1 MRHVLPALLQ
11 SMAAC
16 WTSRRSIIRG
26 FAGYRR
32 RILSAVSP
40 PESWHKKNNNN
51 MILCGTGT
59 WTRRTTTTSCCCF
72 VPLLVDA
79 SIHAHRR
86 QYQQQQ
92 RRRQRPR
99 LDSFHPSSCY
109 SHWSSTVG
117 AVHRNP
123 TRPTRVRFFSSIDDD
138 KDDPTAAAAQ
148 DLWTKDLRACWQATS
163 FTANPH
169 SDPAMDGIL
178 QGLVSPAPQSLFV
191 LERAIQNA
199 TTPSST
205 PTSTSTRHSSVGGPD
220 ETTRRR
226 ILGPALGPFTYLL
239 KQNYCFSV
247 PSAQHNNS
255 SGIVAGVDWTIR
267 PIAPQDDTN
276 VDTDKN
282 NNNNELWEP
291 LFDSTSNQ
299 QQQHWGCRALAEHLL
314 DYIQTESH
322 AQRPIDESI
331 VTAQI
336 DQIEGRLQQ
345 TLGTDVR
352 GRTAAD
358 TLFCLAV
365 AGVTRHRLYNQLL
378 EICGL
383 ELQRTGPRVSHRV
396 RDIRHVVEKVAASG
410 LVGPDVQAFY
420 HVAGTC
426 KSPPTSHDNH
436 NHHNKRP
443 TKDQIRDETV
453 LQQIRDEAPSLHALS
468 PRPLM
473 WLWKFSKRQ
482 PKAKEQRQQQG
493 RRQGPSSSS
502 SSSSSSL
509 DRSSSSQAHEGGPPV
524 RVLYETKWLDH
535 FQANTTTATKP
546 LVVDLGCGFGASVLG
561 LASLENSVTPT
572 NVVLPSHLPS
582 TSSPADAAALAWSE
596 CHFVGCDLSQL
607 AIRYGRG
614 MAHRWG
620 LEDRLQFCHASVQ
633 HVLEQLE
640 HEYSGPVAGIL
651 IQFPSPYRLPVGGEE
666 SSFLS
671 SGNSQLPT
679 DTKSGFMITND
690 VMMQIVRILTKSQGH
705 LLIQSN
711 CEDVAI
717 HLQKLAKDCGMQ
729 NIVLDPPNS
738 SSTAKT
744 TAKQDKDVQTPSNHH
759 DNNNNGMEERLTER
773 TRRWLELLGDDATT
787 MDRARGPEWSSVPLL
802 PPGCRTETEV
812 SCEFNGT
819 PVHRCIL
826 RPAPK
831 QRRRP

>member
-16 WTSRRSIIRG
+16 WTSNRSIIRG

-32 RILSAVSP
+32 RIRTAASP
-40 PESWHKKNNNN
+40 PVSWHEKKKNHNV
-51 MILCGTGT
+51 ILGGT
-59 WTRRTTTTSCCCF
+59 WTRRTTTTTTSCCCF

-79 SIHAHRR
+79 PIHAHPR
-86 QYQQQQ
+86 QHQPQGQ
-92 RRRQRPR
+92 RRPR
-99 LDSFHPSSCY
+99 LSN
-109 SHWSSTVG
+109 TVW

-123 TRPTRVRFFSSIDDD
+123 TRPTRVRFFSSSVD
-138 KDDPTAAAAQ
+138 KDDDPTAAAPAK
-148 DLWTKDLRACWQATS
+148 DDGWTQDLRACWQATS

-191 LERAIQNA
+191 LERAIQKA

-205 PTSTSTRHSSVGGPD
+205 PTSTSTRHSSVGGQD

-226 ILGPALGPFTYLL
+226 ILLGPALAPFTYLL
-239 KQNYCFSV
+239 KQGYHFSK
-247 PSAQHNNS
+247 PSALAATQHNNS

-322 AQRPIDESI
+322 AQRPIDESV
-331 VTAQI
+331 VTAHV

-410 LVGPDVQAFY
+410 LVGPHVQAFY

-426 KSPPTSHDNH
+426 KPPPPTSHDN
-436 NHHNKRP
+436 NKRP

-453 LQQIRDEAPSLHALS
+453 LQQIRDEARLLHALS

-473 WLWKFSKRQ
+473 WMWKFSKRQ

-493 RRQGPSSSS
+493 RRQGPSSS

-546 LVVDLGCGFGASVLG
+546 LVVDLGCGFGASLLG

-633 HVLEQLE
+633 HVLEQVE

-690 VMMQIVRILTKSQGH
+690 LMMQIVRILTKSQGH